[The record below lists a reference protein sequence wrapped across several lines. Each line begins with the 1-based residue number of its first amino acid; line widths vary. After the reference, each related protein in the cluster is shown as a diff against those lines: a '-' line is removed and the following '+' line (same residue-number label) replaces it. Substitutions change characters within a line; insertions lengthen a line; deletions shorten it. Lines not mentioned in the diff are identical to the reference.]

1 MNRHNTAAEVDSRS
15 FTPAARKWL
24 RFLHVLFS
32 LSWLGGVLALGI
44 LIFFIPQPDTV
55 TALVFQHVIFYRMDY
70 FLVAPAAALS
80 LLSGLL
86 LCSKTNWG
94 FFRHWWLIVKMTVT
108 VFVIVFCTLVIA
120 PIDQEL
126 IELSHTFGLAALHN
140 QTYLA
145 KKMLGMIVNP
155 VNIALLTFLA
165 YLSFF
170 KPWGRR

>member
-1 MNRHNTAAEVDSRS
+1 
-15 FTPAARKWL
+15 
-24 RFLHVLFS
+24 
-32 LSWLGGVLALGI
+32 
-44 LIFFIPQPDTV
+44 
-55 TALVFQHVIFYRMDY
+55 
-70 FLVAPAAALS
+70 
-80 LLSGLL
+80 L

-94 FFRHWWLIVKMTVT
+94 FFRHWWLIVKLTTTVS
-108 VFVIVFCTLVIA
+108 VIAFCTLVIA

-126 IELSHTFGLAALHN
+126 IELSHTFGLAAFHN

-155 VNIALLTFLA
+155 FNIALLIFLA